1 MNIIGKKFTLKMT
14 SQPPAVK
21 FKVVILGT
29 QGVGKTCL
37 FNRIVND
44 KFSDKYEA
52 VSFIMLKVMFLLWLV
67 GYGIRGPWL

>member
-1 MNIIGKKFTLKMT
+1 MT
-14 SQPPAVK
+14 SRPPTVK

-37 FNRIVND
+37 FNRIAND

-52 VSFIMLKVMFLLWLV
+52 VSSFMSKVYIVIGRL
-67 GYGIRGPWL
+67 

>member
-1 MNIIGKKFTLKMT
+1 MT
-14 SQPPAVK
+14 SQPSTVK

-37 FNRIVND
+37 FNRIAND

-52 VSFIMLKVMFLLWLV
+52 VSSIMSKVLFIL
-67 GYGIRGPWL
+67 